1 MGVAHA
7 ARPREWERWPSAR
20 PRVGQRRAAA
30 EGLLQAVISQAAC
43 VCAAP
48 SRGAVFALGIELGA
62 LQPRLPT
69 AATRSSALL
78 KLCAAT
84 ALELCAPATHAH
96 TRASCAHARPF
107 GLRTAAA
114 AVAHLNGAALRS
126 AQSRLTWPC
135 SAPCTGLL
143 CPRAADSALHGRP
156 GVMDRGERELRAPRA
171 APRRLQAGW
180 GWPGGGPRPR
190 CGRLWWR
197 RRFCGATVCGRY
209 RALSLLSWL
218 VLSYF
223 KRNRLTICG
232 STYV

>member
-62 LQPRLPT
+62 PQPRLPT

-107 GLRTAAA
+107 GLRIAAA
-114 AVAHLNGAALRS
+114 AVAHLDGAALHS
-126 AQSRLTWPC
+126 AHTRLTWPC

-143 CPRAADSALHGRP
+143 CPRAADSALHVGLVSWTEARESCERRVRQAAASWLGPAGRWP
-156 GVMDRGERELRAPRA
+156 TTTLRPIAVA
-171 APRRLQAGW
+171 ETL
-180 GWPGGGPRPR
+180 
-190 CGRLWWR
+190 LWR
-197 RRFCGATVCGRY
+197 HCGRY
-209 RALSLLSWL
+209 CALSLLSWL

-232 STYV
+232 STHA